1 MRKLILFIFSLC
13 LNIKRISILLFIF
26 RLSCLLIFIYQTW
39 YLFEVYSRKRTLSDI
54 GFIKQDRYP
63 LPSIC
68 ITSKQ
73 FSYDSFNNTFN
84 VTNDEYAK
92 GKWKVY
98 GLSEKELWDFLSP
111 TLPNLIRKIEVY
123 KILEYD
129 SEKYSKVKISVKNLP
144 GFGVDIERMDY
155 YYNPRI
161 FCLSF
166 RNVKVSARIVY
177 QNDSF

>member
-13 LNIKRISILLFIF
+13 LNIKKIGILLFIF

-54 GFIKQDRYP
+54 GFIKQDIYP

-144 GFGVDIERMDY
+144 GFGVDIERKDY